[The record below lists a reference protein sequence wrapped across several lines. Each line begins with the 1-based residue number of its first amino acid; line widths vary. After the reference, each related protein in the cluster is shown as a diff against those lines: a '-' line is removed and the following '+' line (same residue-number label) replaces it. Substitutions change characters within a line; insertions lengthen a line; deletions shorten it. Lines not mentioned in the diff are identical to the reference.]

1 MRAIKPDFH
10 AINFSGIG
18 VLVANL
24 CSVRQVKK
32 LLLLSDDRVVKV
44 GINQSEKAFYVNRK
58 VF

>member
-1 MRAIKPDFH
+1 MRAIKPAFH

-44 GINQSEKAFYVNRK
+44 GIIQSEKAFYVNRK

>member
-10 AINFSGIG
+10 AINFCGIG

-44 GINQSEKAFYVNRK
+44 GIIQSEKSFYVNRK